1 MTCKN
6 CGAQYNDATK
16 FCKVCGT
23 SFVAQQQ
30 VYQQPMPQQM
40 PPQQFQPQQP
50 YMVNTTVNDNREP
63 VTTIGQYMGW
73 SLLSVLPLVGFILTI
88 VFAVMGSYK
97 NRANFFRAILVWY
110 LIGILLGV
118 VGGILIA
125 SGIVMFEGVSF

>member
-1 MTCKN
+1 MICRN
-6 CGAQYNDATK
+6 CGTSCSDTTK
-16 FCKVCGT
+16 FCKACGAPLT
-23 SFVAQQQ
+23 PAQQ

-125 SGIVMFEGVSF
+125 SGIVMLEGVSF